1 MLVPTFEVYPLLLKN
16 NRASFIFPPTP
27 FIDMQNFSYPLIH
40 SVESTAAIPY
50 SQKSVVNSSKN
61 VKLGRFYYKNSLLSP
76 GKIFHL
82 KLRFGEW
89 YKFMS

>member
-50 SQKSVVNSSKN
+50 SRKSVVNSSKN